1 MQLSETDILKKVETS
16 TENERRN
23 LGLKSPLEILERRWQ
38 LLGINDLLQPPE
50 PPNYLVN
57 KMIRT
62 PGLVCFYG
70 VPGDLKTM
78 IVLDLVVCIA
88 SGLNW
93 LEPLPDFGEGG
104 SYQVQQTPSL
114 WLDQDN
120 GKNRLKERF
129 GALCRSR
136 GIINAPIHAISL
148 PRPSFNA
155 AKESEAEILA
165 EQIMRLNA
173 GVCVIDNLCSISGGC
188 DENSSQMEP
197 VMNNLRWIAESTGAV
212 LPIIHHANKGTTPTG
227 GRDGNRLRGHSSIE
241 ANLDLALLVERNGD
255 DLVIKSTKTRD
266 DPVSPFMVK
275 WTFKKNEYGAL
286 DKARFWHV
294 ANIQN
299 EQASYIT
306 AGDELNDLLKEMKDS
321 PSQNK
326 LCKAIDDTY
335 GLKKPQALQAIQY
348 AVKKGNILE
357 FSTGNSKTSPKKYRP
372 KSLSL

>member
-1 MQLSETDILKKVETS
+1 MAILTDEEMLKEIRDGREKEKEEFGEKNIS
-16 TENERRN
+16 
-23 LGLKSPLEILERRWQ
+23 EILEQRWQ

-50 PPNYLVN
+50 PPNYLID
-57 KMIRT
+57 KMIRK

-78 IVLDLVVCIA
+78 IVMDMVVCIA

-93 LEPLPDFGEGG
+93 LEPLPKFGEGG
-104 SYQVQQTPSL
+104 SYQVQQSPSL
-114 WLDQDN
+114 WVDQDN

-136 GIINAPIHAISL
+136 GILNAPIHAISL

-155 AKESEAEILA
+155 GKESEAEILA
-165 EQIMRLNA
+165 EQIMRLNV
-173 GVCVIDNLCSISGGC
+173 GVCVIDNLCSVSGGC

-197 VMNNLRWIAESTGAV
+197 VMNNLRWIAENTGAV
-212 LPIIHHANKGTTPTG
+212 IPIIHHANKGTTPTG

-255 DLVIKSTKTRD
+255 DLAIKSTKTRD

-275 WTFKKNEYGAL
+275 WTFEKNKYGAL
-286 DKARFWHV
+286 NTARFWHI
-294 ANIQN
+294 ANIQT
-299 EQASYIT
+299 EQAGYMT
-306 AGDELNDLLKEMKDS
+306 AGDELPDLLKGMEES
-321 PSQNK
+321 PTQNK

-335 GLKKPQALQAIQY
+335 GLKRPQALQAIKY
-348 AVKKGNILE
+348 AVKKGIISE
-357 FSTGNSKTSPKKYRP
+357 IPTGNSKTSPKKYSP
-372 KSLSL
+372 K